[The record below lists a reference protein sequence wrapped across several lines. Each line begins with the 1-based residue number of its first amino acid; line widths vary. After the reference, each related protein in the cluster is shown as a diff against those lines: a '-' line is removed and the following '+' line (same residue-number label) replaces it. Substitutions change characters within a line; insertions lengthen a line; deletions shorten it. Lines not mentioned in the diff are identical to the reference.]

1 MVPSSELGETL
12 DVDVGWW
19 DFASSVVTMR
29 RTLPLLLTA
38 TLLFAACSS
47 DGGNASDNS
56 SNDTTDTENIADAP
70 SDTGDGPSDTV
81 GESTDIG
88 TPEEGS
94 VAPPPTNPD
103 KPEVE
108 IPSEIPTELVVT
120 VLEEGTGSEAAA
132 GDTVIVDYVGV
143 RTRDGV
149 EFDNSYDRFEPFPVV
164 LGEGGVIP
172 GWDQG
177 LVGAQ
182 SGARIQLDIPSDLAY
197 GAEARGELIGAN
209 EALTFLIDVRAVVQP
224 PDPADAPTEPGVP
237 PSEGATDTTFTD
249 VVDGEGAELQA
260 GQTALVN
267 YVLFRGDNQVVLESS
282 WESAPVPV
290 PTAEGGF
297 PGFVKGLPGMKIGGR
312 RAIIVTPADAFGPDG
327 NPQLGLPAG
336 TDLIIVVDLLGAYG
350 QPAT

>member
-1 MVPSSELGETL
+1 
-12 DVDVGWW
+12 
-19 DFASSVVTMR
+19 MR
-29 RTLPLLLTA
+29 RTLPLLVTA

-47 DGGNASDNS
+47 DGGNASDTS
-56 SNDTTDTENIADAP
+56 TNDTTDTENTSNDAVDEPTDTATDNSEAGTVAP
-70 SDTGDGPSDTV
+70 S
-81 GESTDIG
+81 
-88 TPEEGS
+88 
-94 VAPPPTNPD
+94 PTNPD

-108 IPSEIPTELVVT
+108 IPSEVPTELVVT
-120 VLEEGTGSEAAA
+120 VLEPGTGTEAAA

-182 SGARIQLDIPSDLAY
+182 SGARIQLDIPSELAY

-237 PSEGATDTTFTD
+237 PSEGATETTFTD
-249 VVDGEGAELQA
+249 LVDGEGAELQL
-260 GQTALVN
+260 GQTALIN
-267 YVLFRGDNQVVLESS
+267 YVLFRGDNQVALESS

-290 PTAEGGF
+290 PTVEGGF
-297 PGFVKGLPGMKIGGR
+297 PGFMKGLPGMKVGGR
-312 RAIIVTPADAFGPDG
+312 RAIVITPADAFGPEG